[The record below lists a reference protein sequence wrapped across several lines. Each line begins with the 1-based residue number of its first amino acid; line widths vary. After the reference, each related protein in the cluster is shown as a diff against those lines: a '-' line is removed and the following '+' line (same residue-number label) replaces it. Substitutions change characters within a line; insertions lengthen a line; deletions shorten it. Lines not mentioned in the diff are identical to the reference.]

1 MRSINGLLSLLEIKV
16 SNMKN
21 SNNTRNVSVTFA
33 ISMIILSMI
42 SVSDL
47 AAAPLIS
54 SQDDTSVLSDTSRTH
69 DNKFNPK
76 AECNEPIDIKNV
88 SSSSNIDNNNDE
100 EINAQS
106 AFDNNEDTEW
116 SEDRVGAYLDFD
128 IGTTRSICDVE
139 ILWDEGDERSYN
151 FVISVSENGSKFN
164 DTLRATSS
172 GNSGLPESYP
182 IPDTMAK
189 HIRLTVY
196 GNSEDETAAIKEISI
211 NGRDIRKVGQVYNI
225 CEELPIAKF
234 SATPSQSGDTPENAA
249 DIDFTTTW
257 SSLGVGSYI
266 QADLGTLKT
275 ICGVNIA
282 WYNGESSQYVFEISV
297 SKDGM
302 NFEQVYEGISDGKS
316 IRPQNY
322 DFSNTDAKF
331 VRITVFGNDK
341 NNWAGITELSVKG
354 FTPPLPPNDPPVAN
368 TKNVSTD
375 MNVPIPITL
384 YGSDPE
390 SSVLTFNI
398 VDLPKHGQLSSV
410 SADTVKY
417 TPNKDY
423 SGSDSFTFVV
433 KDNKGL
439 TSSKTLA
446 SININNDPPVAS
458 TKSVSTDMNV
468 PIPITLNGSDPE
480 SSVLTF
486 NIVDLPKHG
495 QLSSVSADTVKYT
508 PNKDYSGSDS
518 FTYVVK
524 DNKGLTSA
532 KSTVTIDNK
541 EVLECRTLDPTV
553 VTALGSD
560 ANVPS
565 NVIDKNLNTRWS
577 KDATGSWIQFDL
589 GSKTKICSVD
599 IAWYR
604 GDMRE
609 NDFTVSVSDD
619 GSIFKNV
626 IERESSGTASGLEK
640 YSLPS
645 GTEGKFVRI
654 TVNGNSENNWTSIT
668 EIALFG
674 VKSEAKTPSSSPPPS
689 QPPSSSPPP
698 SQPNPG
704 DSGSDAGT
712 NDKFGIKKIYST
724 KPGGEEWYMNM
735 QDPNNDPRSKPPSMS
750 KNSDGSWRV
759 TSDQVRYG
767 VYTSA
772 GYKPDDVEIDH
783 GVIAS
788 RGYMQSPN
796 DWKNVEMTGQV
807 KFNSGDNSE
816 NWAWYARGGRHTGS
830 GHPDGCEGSS
840 LKGDLRYTDGTV
852 RWAKE
857 QWHVSYV
864 FNSWKN
870 SPASADGKFVGF
882 KAMMYNTIVNDET
895 AVKLE
900 LWVDPN
906 NDNNWQKVYD
916 FIDQGGWGNDGGEC
930 NGKPDQIIS
939 WGGPIASFRWD
950 SANSVDIK
958 NLSVREIV
966 TPEQ

>member
-1 MRSINGLLSLLEIKV
+1 
-16 SNMKN
+16 
-21 SNNTRNVSVTFA
+21 
-33 ISMIILSMI
+33 
-42 SVSDL
+42 
-47 AAAPLIS
+47 
-54 SQDDTSVLSDTSRTH
+54 
-69 DNKFNPK
+69 
-76 AECNEPIDIKNV
+76 
-88 SSSSNIDNNNDE
+88 
-100 EINAQS
+100 
-106 AFDNNEDTEW
+106 
-116 SEDRVGAYLDFD
+116 
-128 IGTTRSICDVE
+128 
-139 ILWDEGDERSYN
+139 
-151 FVISVSENGSKFN
+151 
-164 DTLRATSS
+164 
-172 GNSGLPESYP
+172 
-182 IPDTMAK
+182 
-189 HIRLTVY
+189 
-196 GNSEDETAAIKEISI
+196 
-211 NGRDIRKVGQVYNI
+211 
-225 CEELPIAKF
+225 
-234 SATPSQSGDTPENAA
+234 
-249 DIDFTTTW
+249 
-257 SSLGVGSYI
+257 
-266 QADLGTLKT
+266 
-275 ICGVNIA
+275 
-282 WYNGESSQYVFEISV
+282 
-297 SKDGM
+297 
-302 NFEQVYEGISDGKS
+302 
-316 IRPQNY
+316 
-322 DFSNTDAKF
+322 
-331 VRITVFGNDK
+331 
-341 NNWAGITELSVKG
+341 
-354 FTPPLPPNDPPVAN
+354 
-368 TKNVSTD
+368 
-375 MNVPIPITL
+375 
-384 YGSDPE
+384 
-390 SSVLTFNI
+390 
-398 VDLPKHGQLSSV
+398 
-410 SADTVKY
+410 
-417 TPNKDY
+417 
-423 SGSDSFTFVV
+423 
-433 KDNKGL
+433 
-439 TSSKTLA
+439 
-446 SININNDPPVAS
+446 
-458 TKSVSTDMNV
+458 
-468 PIPITLNGSDPE
+468 
-480 SSVLTF
+480 
-486 NIVDLPKHG
+486 
-495 QLSSVSADTVKYT
+495 VSADTVKYT

-541 EVLECRTLDPTV
+541 EVLECRTLDPVV

-560 ANVPS
+560 ANFPS

-577 KDATGSWIQFDL
+577 EDATGSWIQFDL

-604 GDMRE
+604 GNMRE
-609 NDFTVSVSDD
+609 NAFTVSVSDD
-619 GSIFKNV
+619 GSVFKNV

-674 VKSEAKTPSSSPPPS
+674 VKSEAET
-689 QPPSSSPPP
+689 PSSSPPP

-735 QDPNNDPRSKPPSMS
+735 QDPNNDPRSIPPSMS

-783 GVIAS
+783 RIIAS

-830 GHPDGCEGSS
+830 GYPDGCEGSS

-882 KAMMYNTIVNDET
+882 KAMMYNTIVNGET

-966 TPEQ
+966 TPEK

>member
-1 MRSINGLLSLLEIKV
+1 
-16 SNMKN
+16 MKN

-54 SQDDTSVLSDTSRTH
+54 SQDDTSVLSDVPRTH

-128 IGTTRSICDVE
+128 IGTIRSICDVE

-151 FVISVSENGSKFN
+151 FVISVSENGSNFN

-172 GNSGLPESYP
+172 GDSGLPESYP

-196 GNSEDETAAIKEISI
+196 GNSEDETAAIKELSI

-341 NNWAGITELSVKG
+341 NNWVGITELSVKG

-368 TKNVSTD
+368 TKSVSTD

-384 YGSDPE
+384 Y
-390 SSVLTFNI
+390 
-398 VDLPKHGQLSSV
+398 
-410 SADTVKY
+410 
-417 TPNKDY
+417 
-423 SGSDSFTFVV
+423 
-433 KDNKGL
+433 
-439 TSSKTLA
+439 
-446 SININNDPPVAS
+446 
-458 TKSVSTDMNV
+458 
-468 PIPITLNGSDPE
+468 GSDPE

-541 EVLECRTLDPTV
+541 EVLECRTLDPAV

-577 KDATGSWIQFDL
+577 EDATGSWIQFDL

-604 GDMRE
+604 GNMRE
-609 NDFTVSVSDD
+609 NAFTVSVSDD
-619 GSIFKNV
+619 GSVFKNV
-626 IERESSGTASGLEK
+626 IERESSGNASGLEK

-645 GTEGKFVRI
+645 GTEGKVVRI

-674 VKSEAKTPSSSPPPS
+674 VESDAETPSST
-689 QPPSSSPPP
+689 PPP

-704 DSGSDAGT
+704 DSGSDSGT

-735 QDPNNDPRSKPPSMS
+735 QDPNNDPRSIPPSMS

-783 GVIAS
+783 RIIAS

-830 GHPDGCEGSS
+830 GYPDGCEGSS

-882 KAMMYNTIVNDET
+882 KAMMYNTIVNGET

-966 TPEQ
+966 TPEK

>member
-1 MRSINGLLSLLEIKV
+1 
-16 SNMKN
+16 MKN
-21 SNNTRNVSVTFA
+21 SNSTRNVSVTFA

-54 SQDDTSVLSDTSRTH
+54 SQDDTSVLSDVPRTH

-128 IGTTRSICDVE
+128 IGTIRSICDVE

-151 FVISVSENGSKFN
+151 FVISVSENGSNFN

-172 GNSGLPESYP
+172 GDSGLPESYP

-341 NNWAGITELSVKG
+341 NNWVGITELSVKG

-368 TKNVSTD
+368 TKSVSTD

-384 YGSDPE
+384 Y
-390 SSVLTFNI
+390 
-398 VDLPKHGQLSSV
+398 
-410 SADTVKY
+410 
-417 TPNKDY
+417 
-423 SGSDSFTFVV
+423 
-433 KDNKGL
+433 
-439 TSSKTLA
+439 
-446 SININNDPPVAS
+446 
-458 TKSVSTDMNV
+458 
-468 PIPITLNGSDPE
+468 GSDPE

-541 EVLECRTLDPTV
+541 EVLECRTLDPAV

-577 KDATGSWIQFDL
+577 EDATGSWIQFDL

-604 GDMRE
+604 GNMRE
-609 NDFTVSVSDD
+609 NAFTVSVSDD
-619 GSIFKNV
+619 GSVFKNV
-626 IERESSGTASGLEK
+626 IERESSGNASGLEK

-645 GTEGKFVRI
+645 GTEGKVVRI

-674 VKSEAKTPSSSPPPS
+674 VESDAETPSST
-689 QPPSSSPPP
+689 PPP

-704 DSGSDAGT
+704 DSGSDSGT

-735 QDPNNDPRSKPPSMS
+735 QDPNNDPRSIPPSMS

-783 GVIAS
+783 RVIAS

-830 GHPDGCEGSS
+830 GYPDGCEGSS

-882 KAMMYNTIVNDET
+882 KAMMYNTIVNGET

-966 TPEQ
+966 TPEK

>member
-1 MRSINGLLSLLEIKV
+1 MRSINGLLSLLEIKL
-16 SNMKN
+16 SNLKN
-21 SNNTRNVSVTFA
+21 SNNTKNVSVTFA
-33 ISMIILSMI
+33 ISMILLSII
-42 SVSDL
+42 SVSDFAGAQL
-47 AAAPLIS
+47 GSFQGNIS
-54 SQDDTSVLSDTSRTH
+54 VLGDTSMTNN
-69 DNKFNPK
+69 NKFKPK
-76 AECNEPIDIKNV
+76 AECNEPIDVKNV
-88 SSSSNIDNNNDE
+88 ASSSVGNNDDE

-106 AFDNNEDTEW
+106 AFDNDESTEW
-116 SEDRVGAYLDFD
+116 SEGRVGAFLEFD
-128 IGTTRSICDVE
+128 IGTIRSICDIE
-139 ILWDEGDERSYN
+139 ILWDEGDEKSYN
-151 FVISVSENGSKFN
+151 FVISVSKNGTEFN
-164 DTLRATSS
+164 DMLRATSS
-172 GNSGLPESYP
+172 GNSALPESYP

-211 NGRDIRKVGQVYNI
+211 KGGDVRKVGQEYNI
-225 CEELPIAKF
+225 CEELPIINF
-234 SATPSQSGDTPENAA
+234 SATPSKSGDTPENAA

-257 SSLGVGSYI
+257 ASLGVGSFI

-275 ICGVNIA
+275 ICDVNIS
-282 WYNGESSQYVFEISV
+282 WYNGESKQYVFEISV
-297 SKDGM
+297 SKDGV
-302 NFEQVYEGISDGKS
+302 NFKQVYEGISDGKS

-322 DFSNTDAKF
+322 AFSNADAKF

-341 NNWAGITELSVKG
+341 NNWAAITELSIKG
-354 FTPPLPPNDPPVAN
+354 FTPPLPLNKPPVAN
-368 TKNVSTD
+368 AKSVSTD

-384 YGSDPE
+384 SGSDPE
-390 SSVLTFNI
+390 RSVLTFNI

-410 SADTVKY
+410 SADTVQY
-417 TPNKDY
+417 TPDKDY
-423 SGSDSFTFVV
+423 SGPDSFTYNV
-433 KDNKGL
+433 KDNRGL
-439 TSSKTLA
+439 TGSKMLV
-446 SININNDPPVAS
+446 SMNIHNKPPVANA
-458 TKSVSTDMNV
+458 KSVSTDMNV
-468 PIPITLNGSDPE
+468 PIPITLSGSDPE
-480 SSVLTF
+480 RSVLTF

-495 QLSSVSADTVKYT
+495 QLSSVSADTVQYT
-508 PNKDYSGSDS
+508 PDKDYSGPDS
-518 FTYVVK
+518 FTYNVK
-524 DNKGLTSA
+524 DNRGSTSA
-532 KSTVTIDNK
+532 KSTVTVDNR
-541 EVLECRTLDPTV
+541 EVLECRTLDPAV

-560 ANVPS
+560 ANIPS
-565 NVIDKNLNTRWS
+565 NIIDKNFNTKWA
-577 KDATGSWIQFDL
+577 KDGRGSWIQFDL
-589 GSKTKICSVD
+589 GSRAKICSVD

-604 GDMRE
+604 GDMRQ
-609 NDFTVSVSDD
+609 NNFTVSVSDD
-619 GSIFKNV
+619 GSSFKKV
-626 IERESSGTASGLEK
+626 FESDSSGTGTGFEK

-645 GTEGKFVRI
+645 GAEGKFVRI
-654 TVNGNSENNWTSIT
+654 TVNSNSENNWASIT
-668 EIALFG
+668 EITLFG
-674 VKSEAKTPSSSPPPS
+674 VESEAKTPSSPA
-689 QPPSSSPPP
+689 P
-698 SQPNPG
+698 SQPNRG
-704 DSGSDAGT
+704 DGGSDAGT

-724 KPGGEEWYMNM
+724 KAGGEEWYMNM

-767 VYTSA
+767 VYSSA

-807 KFNSGDNSE
+807 KFNSGDSSE

-882 KAMMYNTIVNDET
+882 KAMMYNTIVNGEA

-906 NDNNWQKVYD
+906 NTNNWQKVYD

-930 NGKPDQIIS
+930 NGEPDQIIS

-950 SANSVDIK
+950 AANSVDIK
-958 NLSVREIV
+958 NLSVREIL
-966 TPEQ
+966 PPQ